1 MFLFT
6 CGIYSCLHCVCRDQN
21 KEKLVDRSLTLNQE
35 MGLKPWEIITKHK
48 LKWCPR
54 ARLTNHIK
62 FLSVVFLI
70 FLLCYGVYF
79 MLKRKL
85 TSTWR
90 QKEDS
95 QKFIVSKM
103 TGQHFTGNI
112 LWPAMINMV
121 GHVRWPDVISTPVYV
136 FILHHFCYFQENKKP

>member
-1 MFLFT
+1 
-6 CGIYSCLHCVCRDQN
+6 
-21 KEKLVDRSLTLNQE
+21 
-35 MGLKPWEIITKHK
+35 MGLKPWEIITKRN

-54 ARLTNHIK
+54 ARLTDHIK

-70 FLLCYGVYF
+70 FLLRYGVYF
-79 MLKRKL
+79 MLKRKF

-112 LWPAMINMV
+112 LWPVMINMV
-121 GHVRWPDVISTPVYV
+121 GHVRWPDVISTPGSCFFSSENLLLLFLDVP
-136 FILHHFCYFQENKKP
+136 FYFVCLLLFSRLPCFYKIVVGWAVHSIYSLVN

>member
-1 MFLFT
+1 
-6 CGIYSCLHCVCRDQN
+6 
-21 KEKLVDRSLTLNQE
+21 

-48 LKWCPR
+48 LNWCPR
-54 ARLTNHIK
+54 ARLTDHVK

-136 FILHHFCYFQENKKP
+136 VCRNKILVDHLFVNFFVCLFVHLLYLEMLWPNICRK